1 MNNLN
6 EVVVLEPYN
15 PLDKKRIGEQIAA
28 ALLAQPIHPLPPEK
42 FIGAGV
48 YALYYTG
55 DFPSYALL
63 SAANKNGQYHLPI
76 YVGKAVPD
84 GTRKGGRNSSEN
96 QGAVLYRRL
105 NEHAKSISAVKNL
118 KLEDFCCRFLAVDD
132 IWIVFTETILI
143 EKFLPV
149 WNCLLE
155 GFGNHVP
162 GKGRKSMITP
172 AWDWYHPGR
181 AWAEHLKPCSKT
193 VAQFDAEI
201 RGYLKN
207 IVDVTCPENFLRLSP

>member
-1 MNNLN
+1 MSNSN

-63 SAANKNGQYHLPI
+63 STANKNGQYRLPI

-84 GTRKGGRNSSEN
+84 GTRKINF
-96 QGAVLYRRL
+96 RRQ
-105 NEHAKSISAVKNL
+105 KSQA
-118 KLEDFCCRFLAVDD
+118 R
-132 IWIVFTETILI
+132 
-143 EKFLPV
+143 KFLPV
-149 WNCLLE
+149 
-155 GFGNHVP
+155 
-162 GKGRKSMITP
+162 RKNVGG
-172 AWDWYHPGR
+172 AF
-181 AWAEHLKPCSKT
+181 KT
-193 VAQFDAEI
+193 MFKDA
-201 RGYLKN
+201 
-207 IVDVTCPENFLRLSP
+207 